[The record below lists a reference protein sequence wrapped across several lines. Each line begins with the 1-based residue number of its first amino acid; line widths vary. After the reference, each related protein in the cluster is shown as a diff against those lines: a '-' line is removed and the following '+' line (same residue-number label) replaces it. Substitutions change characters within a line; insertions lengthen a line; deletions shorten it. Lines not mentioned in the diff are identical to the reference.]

1 MSAEGLT
8 QRRQQSRIE
17 SMDRKDFVEGAKDSV
32 AIVVGYFSVSFT
44 FGIVAAQAGLSPFLA
59 TLMSLTNVTS
69 AGQFAGLNL
78 IIAQS
83 SYLEMFLTQLV
94 INLRYG
100 LMSLSLSQHL
110 DKKATTGKRLL
121 IAFANTDE
129 IFAVSVVKP
138 HKVSPSYMAGLEI
151 FPILS
156 WALGTFFG
164 AVANNLLPAAISS
177 ALGIALYG
185 MFVAIVMPVA
195 RSHKSVAIAVI
206 FAACLSLA
214 FHFVPGLK
222 AISSGFTIIIC
233 TIAASALA
241 AWLFPV
247 PEDDGGDA
255 V

>member
-1 MSAEGLT
+1 MERT
-8 QRRQQSRIE
+8 
-17 SMDRKDFVEGAKDSV
+17 DFMEGAKDSI
-32 AIVVGYFSVSFT
+32 AIVIGYFSVSFT
-44 FGIVAAQAGLSPFLA
+44 FGIVAAQAGISPALA

-78 IIAQS
+78 ILAQS
-83 SYLEMFLTQLV
+83 TYIEMFLTQLI

-129 IFAVSVVKP
+129 IFAVSVSKP

-151 FPILS
+151 FPVIS
-156 WALGTFFG
+156 WAAGTFFG
-164 AVANNLLPAAISS
+164 AFANNLLPAAVSS

-195 RSHKSVAIAVI
+195 REKLSVAIAAI
-206 FAACLSLA
+206 LAAALSIA
-214 FHFVPGLK
+214 FHYLPLLTKV
-222 AISSGFTIIIC
+222 SSGFSIIIC
-233 TIAASALA
+233 TVAASALA
-241 AWLFPV
+241 AWLFPI

-255 V
+255 S